1 MCLHRYGIVKMKDP
15 RVTFNDNETFLD
27 MVEKYFADVSQK
39 YYAGEK
45 LEDCRPDLCYQ
56 SGVTPEKQEKARDHS
71 QLYKNYTKENM
82 P

>member
-45 LEDCRPDLCYQ
+45 LEDCRPDLCY
-56 SGVTPEKQEKARDHS
+56 
-71 QLYKNYTKENM
+71 
-82 P
+82 